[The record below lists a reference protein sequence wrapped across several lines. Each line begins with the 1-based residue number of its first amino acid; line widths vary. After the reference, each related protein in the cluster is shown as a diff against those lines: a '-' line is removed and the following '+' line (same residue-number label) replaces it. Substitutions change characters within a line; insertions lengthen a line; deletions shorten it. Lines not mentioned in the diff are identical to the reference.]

1 MPAIRLLCAA
11 LLGLAACVS
20 ASSAAAES
28 TAENAV
34 HLVHGTPA
42 GHAYTNHYE
51 NLDPVADYP
60 AGAYFGLRCA
70 PDCALFE
77 DQVRVL
83 RQTIDTTDGPAP
95 GLVVKSAGRSLFLVR
110 GIPGLKKGPVRT
122 WYVNKRFRFPDD
134 ERGPDRP
141 WTASQTRSFDIDGV
155 PLSMTGAFSVAKDPE
170 CEPATACPDVLR
182 VAWEFRLGEVKRTLA
197 VVTTNAP
204 ELGMPLPIED
214 FVVWIGDLDGDG
226 KPDLVVRPQ
235 DRSDYLEMQLFLSS
249 QLAAGQ
255 PWRPAATFYFW
266 DPMRYGC

>member
-1 MPAIRLLCAA
+1 MPATRLLCAA
-11 LLGLAACVS
+11 LLGLAACAG
-20 ASSAAAES
+20 ASGAAPRSETGS
-28 TAENAV
+28 AV

-42 GHAYTNHYE
+42 GHAYTSYYE

-60 AGAYFGLRCA
+60 AGAYLGLRCA
-70 PDCALFE
+70 SDCELVE
-77 DQVRVL
+77 DQLSVL

-95 GLVVKSAGRSLFLVR
+95 GLVLKSAGRSLFLVR

-134 ERGPDRP
+134 GRGPDRP
-141 WTASQTRSFDIDGV
+141 WTASQTRSFDIDGM
-155 PLSMTGAFSVAKDPE
+155 PLSMTGAFSAAKDPE
-170 CEPATACPDVLR
+170 CEPVAQCPDVLR
-182 VAWEFRLGEVKRTLA
+182 VAWEYRLGDVKRTLA

-226 KPDLVVRPQ
+226 KPDLVLRPQ

-255 PWRPAATFYFW
+255 PWRPAARFYFW